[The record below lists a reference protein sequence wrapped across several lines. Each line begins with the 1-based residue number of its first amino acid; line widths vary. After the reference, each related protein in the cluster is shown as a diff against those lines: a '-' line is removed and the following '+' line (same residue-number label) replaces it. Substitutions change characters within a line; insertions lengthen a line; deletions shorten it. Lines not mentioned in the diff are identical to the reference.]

1 MKQRFHIAAVIAAA
15 FISTAAWGN
24 GDPVIEYSAVR
35 RSANPVPMTISEIR
49 VAAER
54 LRIIPGLPWTRV
66 IVEYDLV
73 NDSNRNFEKIN
84 YGFPIDYIGDSK
96 RLFLNDDGM
105 TESMTEAG
113 WSESNLKD
121 VSFSFKGREL
131 EWSSADETIKIAK
144 NVTPE
149 DDPEV
154 EVPYFDPGLT
164 RLWTYTAISMGP
176 RDRATLRVAYSIRS
190 RQLTGVYDKQMSQ
203 LGRYYAKELD
213 IHYDLKPAKHWG
225 DGKAGS
231 LDVAVDFSGLPAF
244 VDDQWDW
251 PRLEGLDFQRDGNV
265 WTYHS
270 DSFDYAS
277 AEPIDI
283 TSWCDESHNR
293 KPWTRIDSLKI
304 EKDLYI
310 VTTTRAQEKYPTA
323 NMVDGLPETTWVSA
337 GDGSKAKVIIDFKIP
352 QNVSDIRLL
361 NGYHKSHA
369 LLKAN
374 SRLKRVRLSI
384 YRLDKNEPE
393 VFDLDLTGDQRIYT
407 DAKEWDYGAYREP
420 VGIVITPEEYG
431 DITGR
436 TVERIVLEVLEV
448 EKGTKYTDL
457 CISEIEIYGQP
468 EG

>member
-131 EWSSADETIKIAK
+131 EWSSADETIRIAK

-283 TSWCDESHNR
+283 GSWCDESVNR
-293 KPWTRIDSLKI
+293 KPWWGIGWLKMN
-304 EKDLYI
+304 KGLYT
-310 VTTTRAQEKYPTA
+310 VTTSASQQNYPAA
-323 NMVDGLPETTWVSA
+323 NLQDGLLETAWVAA
-337 GDGSKAKVIIDFKIP
+337 GNGSGAKITIDFKTP
-352 QNVSDIRLL
+352 QKVSDIRLY
-361 NGYHKSHA
+361 NGYHKPPT

-374 SRLKRVRLSI
+374 SRIKTLRVTI
-384 YRLDKNEPE
+384 YRPDSDEPE
-393 VFDLDLTGDQRIYT
+393 VLDLDLTGDQRIYT

-431 DITGR
+431 GYEGR
-436 TVERIVLEVLEV
+436 AVSKIVLQVIST